1 MTAKNDD
8 LISGWKDIA
17 TYMDKSVRTVQ
28 RWAATRGM
36 PVFHP
41 AGLRCTPHASKHL
54 LNAWITARGDVGVEP
69 FAQTVNG

>member
-1 MTAKNDD
+1 MSTKNDD

-28 RWAATRGM
+28 RWAAMRGM

-41 AGLRCTPHASKHL
+41 AGLRCTPHASKRL
-54 LNAWITARGDVGVEP
+54 LNAWITTCVDGSNA
-69 FAQTVNG
+69 ALAKTANG

>member
-1 MTAKNDD
+1 MTMKNDD

-41 AGLRCTPHASKHL
+41 AGLRCTPHASKRL
-54 LNAWITARGDVGVEP
+54 LNTWITACGDSGGGD
-69 FAQTVNG
+69 FAKTVNG